1 MRCVVK
7 GCESKSTGPDKV
19 SFFRFPKENSHEWI
33 ANLRPFA
40 PGVINADN
48 DRVCEKHF
56 EKESIRIV
64 HGRKILNVNVNPTLF
79 ELSLLRYSKSERKEN
94 NSNPSL
100 VSKF

>member
-1 MRCVVK
+1 MI
-7 GCESKSTGPDKV
+7 SLSTKNLDKYEICHLV
-19 SFFRFPKENSHEWI
+19 TFPNFPISLRFPKENSHEWI

-79 ELSLLRYSKSERKEN
+79 EVRTKVK
-94 NSNPSL
+94 
-100 VSKF
+100 K